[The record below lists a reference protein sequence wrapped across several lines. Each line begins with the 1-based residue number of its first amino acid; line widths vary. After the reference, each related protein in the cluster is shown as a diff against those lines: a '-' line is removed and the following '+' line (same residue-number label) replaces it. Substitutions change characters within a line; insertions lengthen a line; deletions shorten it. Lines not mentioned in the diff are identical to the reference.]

1 MWHCFKFDM
10 CFTHVGASDKFVKDV
25 KGREIF
31 YVITREIFL
40 YDFVITI
47 KLIVSDLYNMYV
59 DLQKKYD
66 DP

>member
-1 MWHCFKFDM
+1 M